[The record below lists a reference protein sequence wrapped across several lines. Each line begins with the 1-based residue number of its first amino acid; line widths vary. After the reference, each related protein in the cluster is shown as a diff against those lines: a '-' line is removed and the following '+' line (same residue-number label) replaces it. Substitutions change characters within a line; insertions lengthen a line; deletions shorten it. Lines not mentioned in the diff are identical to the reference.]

1 MPELPAQFHFLRPE
15 WFWMLVPAAI
25 LLAVLCGRRLGTA
38 RFERIC
44 DPALL
49 PHLLLGKGQGATKF
63 PLALLA
69 LAWLLAVTALA
80 GPAWQKQAQPV
91 YRLQK
96 GRVLV
101 LDLSPSM
108 AATDITPSRLERAR
122 YKIEDILKKSREGR
136 TALVVFSAEPHV
148 VLPLTD
154 DVATIA
160 SMLPALAIDIMPKIG
175 DSAGKA
181 LETAA
186 ALLRQGGLKSGD
198 LILITDGIDDLATS
212 LLKAE
217 TLRKNGVRLFVL
229 GIGSKNGAPVPDPT
243 GSGFVT
249 DSTGTPRLSH
259 LDASSLRE
267 LAASGGGRYSALT
280 PDEQDINTLF
290 ADAERPSLQDGEA
303 AGKSIDLWQEE
314 GVWLVLPVLLLALAG
329 FRRGWLVGLLLL
341 LSLRPDVAAA
351 MNWQDLWQRPDQQ
364 AAKQL
369 AEGNAAK
376 AAELFTDPAW
386 RAVAQH
392 EAGNYRDAIET
403 GKALRDGAGHY
414 NLGNSLAR
422 AGRLDE
428 ALAAYDEALKLNPD
442 DQDAKYNR
450 QLIQKL
456 REGKNKE
463 QQKDQTGNAND
474 QQQQNK
480 GQKQGQS
487 DGGKE
492 QERQDKQPGN
502 SSDQQ
507 QQNGEKGQQD
517 DSKQQS
523 QQPDSAAEQQE
534 NQQKQEEPQQKSGK
548 EEDGRG
554 SQQEQSIPV
563 QEKQEQEKENKQGQ
577 QDKQE
582 GQAPQTGPQQL
593 LTPQQQMAE
602 AKGGDGRPA
611 EESNPAVL
619 FPDNQEQNV
628 PEKKDLILEQWLRQ
642 VPDDPSGLLR
652 RKFML
657 EHQRRQHERNQP

>member
-15 WFWMLVPAAI
+15 WFWMVVPATI
-25 LLAVLCGRRLGTA
+25 LLAVLWWRHLRAAGL
-38 RFERIC
+38 EQIC

-49 PHLLLGKGQGATKF
+49 PHLLLDKEQAATKF

-80 GPAWQKQAQPV
+80 GPAWQKQAQPA
-91 YRLQK
+91 YRLQN

-108 AATDITPSRLERAR
+108 AATDLTPSRLDRAR

-148 VLPLTD
+148 VVPLTD

-160 SMLPALAIDIMPKIG
+160 SMLPALSVDIMPEIG
-175 DSAGKA
+175 DNAGKA

-186 ALLRQGGLKSGD
+186 ALLQQAGLKGGD

-217 TLRKNGVRLFVL
+217 TLRKQGVRLFVL
-229 GIGSKNGAPVPDPT
+229 GVGSENGAPVPDPSGT
-243 GSGFVT
+243 GFVT
-249 DSTGTPRLSH
+249 DGGGAPRLSH
-259 LDASSLRE
+259 PDVSSLRE

-280 PDEQDINTLF
+280 PDEQDINALF
-290 ADAERPSLQDGEA
+290 ADADRHSLQEGEA
-303 AGKSIDLWQEE
+303 ANKSIDRWQEE
-314 GVWLVLPVLLLALAG
+314 GVWLVLPILLLALAG

-351 MNWQDLWQRPDQQ
+351 VTWQDLWQRPDQQ

-376 AAELFTDPAW
+376 AAELFSDPAW

-392 EAGNYRDAIET
+392 EAGKYQDAIET
-403 GKALRDGAGHY
+403 GKALGNGAGQY

-428 ALAAYDEALKLNPD
+428 ALAAYAQALQLNPD
-442 DQDAKYNR
+442 DQDARYNR
-450 QLIQKL
+450 DLVKELQE
-456 REGKNKE
+456 RKNKE
-463 QQKDQTGNAND
+463 QQNEQAGNSADQP
-474 QQQQNK
+474 QQN
-480 GQKQGQS
+480 GEQKQGQQG
-487 DGGKE
+487 GGKQ
-492 QERQDKQPGN
+492 QERQGKQPGN

-507 QQNGEKGQQD
+507 QQNGEQE
-517 DSKQQS
+517 KQQPGDS
-523 QQPDSAAEQQE
+523 RQPDASAGQQE
-534 NQQKQEEPQQKSGK
+534 NQQKQEGTPRNTGK
-548 EEDGRG
+548 KEDGQ
-554 SQQEQSIPV
+554 SDQKKQNVPAQENQELAQQ
-563 QEKQEQEKENKQGQ
+563 KENKDGQ
-577 QDKQE
+577 QGKQE
-582 GQAPQTGPQQL
+582 RPAPQTGQQPLKPQQR
-593 LTPQQQMAE
+593 MAGDT
-602 AKGGDGRPA
+602 GGVGRPV
-611 EESNPAVL
+611 EESTPAVL
-619 FPDNQEQNV
+619 SPDNQEQNV
-628 PEKKDLILEQWLRQ
+628 PDKKDLVLEQWLRQ

-657 EHQRRQHERNQP
+657 EQQRRQQERNRP